1 MSRHLLVPLVAL
13 AALAACADRDL
24 PTVPP
29 PQAEAP
35 NGSAQAAT
43 PRERLALRLAVAL
56 RDPTTRAE
64 LYDRLQRSTAPE
76 GKVQFQA
83 LARLDGNR
91 LLAQLASTNA
101 VSVAELLAD
110 LDAARGLELYL
121 PVEAHRAA
129 WQGTPDFL
137 VGTLERDGEAP
148 VAFDADG
155 NRSILHPLRPPATP
169 VIALVPQELD
179 FTNGQPLRAAT
190 CWTLCDDGG
199 GSGGSAGGGG
209 SGGGGIFLP
218 AEPGGIFMIRSHF
231 EDDFEGWLKGKPEYE
246 YHVYGQDTDGESIQL
261 SCVGEHAGGPYA
273 WDQNSSDWS
282 GGVPLLTASD
292 RSAYEQRQPGGVVR
306 IVAWEDDD
314 GACTVRHDSDRLD
327 NLLKAVDTAYQLW
340 TSGQPDLT
348 LTSGLKKAKS
358 TFNLLKAARNFFT
371 TGDDFI
377 GNAVEASIAGS
388 APSGANWLL
397 KTEGTRTTGWF
408 TTELRP

>member
-1 MSRHLLVPLVAL
+1 MFRHLLHPLVPLVAL

-29 PQAEAP
+29 PQGAAP
-35 NGSAQAAT
+35 SGAAQAAT
-43 PRERLALRLAVAL
+43 PRERLAARLAVAL
-56 RDPTTRAE
+56 GDPTTRTE
-64 LYDRLQRSTAPE
+64 LFNRLQASTAPE

-101 VSVAELLAD
+101 VGVAELLAD

-121 PVEAHRAA
+121 PVEAHRGA

-137 VGTLERDGEAP
+137 VGTLERDGDAP

-155 NRSILHPLRPPATP
+155 NRSVLHPFRPPATP
-169 VIALVPQELD
+169 VIALVPQEFD

-199 GSGGSAGGGG
+199 GGGG
-209 SGGGGIFLP
+209 SGGGGSALP
-218 AEPGGIFMIRSHF
+218 SEPGGIFMIQSHF
-231 EDDFEGWLKGKPEYE
+231 DRDYESWLKGKPEFE
-246 YHVYGQDTDGESIQL
+246 YHVYGRDTDGGSIL
-261 SCVGEHAGGPYA
+261 LACVGEHAGGPYA
-273 WDQNSSDWS
+273 WDQNSLDWT
-282 GGVPLLTASD
+282 GAVPLLTASD
-292 RSAYEQRQPGGVVR
+292 RAAYEQSQPGGVVR

-314 GACTVRHDSDRLD
+314 GACTVRHDANRLD
-327 NLLKAVDTAYQLW
+327 NLIKSVDAAYQLW
-340 TSGQPDLT
+340 TSGQPDL
-348 LTSGLKKAKS
+348 LSPAGLKKAQS
-358 TFNLLKAARNFFT
+358 VFNLLKSARNLFT
-371 TGDDFI
+371 TGDEFI

-388 APSGANWLL
+388 APNGANWLL
-397 KTEGTRTTGWF
+397 KTEATRTTGWF